1 MAMASFPAVLAAE
14 QGWAVSQD
22 HQQCEQA
29 ISGLPG
35 KREQLYLPLK
45 TNFKPD
51 YQTKSV
57 KWQT

>member
-1 MAMASFPAVLAAE
+1 MAMASFPTRAGSRVWL
-14 QGWAVSQD
+14 D
-22 HQQCEQA
+22 HQQHEQA

-57 KWQT
+57 KWQA